1 MLFCSISRKQS
12 SSVFSAVTVTSS
24 RVMISEVFI
33 QAGHLFSAATLSD
46 TSLCEITPV
55 SLPLAFITPTE
66 RTCFSRRYC
75 AARCTL
81 VSSVMEKISLR
92 DPMRSDTFTGPSA
105 GHSGRIVGLIRP
117 RLQDDFQPHSSPE
130 KMLDEKRE
138 ERFWQTV
145 RQDEITPAKET
156 RSGSRGFPADNVVPF
171 DHRGHAHPRTAVFH
185 SALDTHDFP

>member
-1 MLFCSISRKQS
+1 MQFCSISRKQS

-81 VSSVMEKISLR
+81 VSSVIEKISLR

-105 GHSGRIVGLIRP
+105 GDSCRIVGLTWP
-117 RLQDDFQPHSSPE
+117 RLQDDFQNIPAQ
-130 KMLDEKRE
+130 KKNVGREKRG
-138 ERFWQTV
+138 
-145 RQDEITPAKET
+145 EILANRSAGWVTPAKET
-156 RSGSRGFPADNVVPF
+156 RSGSRGFPADN
-171 DHRGHAHPRTAVFH
+171 
-185 SALDTHDFP
+185 

>member
-12 SSVFSAVTVTSS
+12 SSGLSVVTATRS

-46 TSLCEITPV
+46 TSLCEITPL

-81 VSSVMEKISLR
+81 VSSVMEKISFR
-92 DPMRSDTFTGPSA
+92 DPMRSDTFTEPSA
-105 GHSGRIVGLIRP
+105 GHSGRIVGLTRP
-117 RLQDDFQPHSSPE
+117 RLQDYFQNIPAQE
-130 KMLDEKRE
+130 KNAGQKKRG
-138 ERFWQTV
+138 
-145 RQDEITPAKET
+145 ET
-156 RSGSRGFPADNVVPF
+156 LANRSAGRAM
-171 DHRGHAHPRTAVFH
+171 RR
-185 SALDTHDFP
+185 LR

>member
-1 MLFCSISRKQS
+1 MPFCSISRKQS

-46 TSLCEITPV
+46 TSLCEITPL

-81 VSSVMEKISLR
+81 VSSVIEKTSLR

-105 GHSGRIVGLIRP
+105 GHSGRIVGLTQP
-117 RLQDDFQPHSSPE
+117 GLQDEFQNIPGQN
-130 KMLDEKRE
+130 KTFDEKRE

-145 RQDEITPAKET
+145 RQDRMGAGLGNAVRLARLP
-156 RSGSRGFPADNVVPF
+156 RG
-171 DHRGHAHPRTAVFH
+171 
-185 SALDTHDFP
+185 